1 MSLNISGKART
12 SDSAIINMNDQAAGI
27 RRMASKKPVQVIAVS
42 SGKGGVGKTNVS
54 VNLSLAMVEAGQNVL
69 LLDADLG
76 LANVDLLLGLHA
88 EHNLSH
94 VVSGERTLQ
103 EVVVDGPEGLKIIPA
118 ASGMQMMSELNPG
131 QHAGVIQAFSE
142 LSFPVDTLVIDT
154 AAGISDGVVSFV
166 KASNE
171 VVIVVCNEP
180 TSLTDAYALI
190 KVMSE
195 NHGVYKFNI
204 LANSVRDPQEGIKLF
219 NKLSRV
225 TDHYLDVTLSFMG
238 AVPHDEYLVKAVKK
252 QKAVLQSYPQSPS
265 SIAFRRLA
273 KTAIDW
279 PKPDAA
285 SGHLQFFVERLI
297 KFSAA
302 G

>member
-1 MSLNISGKART
+1 
-12 SDSAIINMNDQAAGI
+12 MNDQAAGI

-54 VNLSLAMVEAGQNVL
+54 VNLSLAMVEAGQRVL

-76 LANVDLLLGLHA
+76 LANVDLLLGLRS
-88 EHNLSH
+88 EYNLSH
-94 VVSGERTLQ
+94 VISGERSLE

-118 ASGMQMMSELNPG
+118 ASGMQMMSELSPS
-131 QHAGVIQAFSE
+131 QHAGVIRSFSD
-142 LSFPVDTLVIDT
+142 LSMPLDVLVVDT

-171 VVIVVCNEP
+171 VIVVVCNEP

-195 NHGVYKFNI
+195 DHGIQKFNI

-219 NKLSRV
+219 KKLSRV
-225 TDHYLDVTLSFMG
+225 TDYYLDVTLNFMG
-238 AVPHDEYLVKAVKK
+238 AVPYDEYLVKAVKK
-252 QKAVLQSYPQSPS
+252 QRAVLQSFPQSPS
-265 SIAFRRLA
+265 SVAFRKIA
-273 KTAIDW
+273 KIVMSW
-279 PKPDAA
+279 PVPQSA
-285 SGHLQFFVERLI
+285 SGHLEFFVERLI

>member
-1 MSLNISGKART
+1 
-12 SDSAIINMNDQAAGI
+12 MNDQAAGI

-54 VNLSLAMVEAGQNVL
+54 VNLSLAMVEAGQRVL
-69 LLDADLG
+69 LMDADLG
-76 LANVDLLLGLHA
+76 LANVDLLLGLRS
-88 EHNLSH
+88 EYNLSH
-94 VVSGERTLQ
+94 VISGERTLE

-118 ASGMQMMSELNPG
+118 ASGMQMMSELSPS
-131 QHAGVIQAFSE
+131 QHAGVIRSFSD
-142 LSFPVDTLVIDT
+142 LSMPLDVLVVDT

-171 VVIVVCNEP
+171 VIVVVCNEP

-195 NHGVYKFNI
+195 DHGIQKFNI

-219 NKLSRV
+219 KKLSRV
-225 TDHYLDVTLSFMG
+225 TDYYLDVTLNFMG
-238 AVPHDEYLVKAVKK
+238 AVPYDEYLVKAVKK
-252 QKAVLQSYPQSPS
+252 QRAVLQSFPQCPSSMAFRKIAKTVMSWPVPQS
-265 SIAFRRLA
+265 
-273 KTAIDW
+273 
-279 PKPDAA
+279 A
-285 SGHLQFFVERLI
+285 SGHLEFFVERLI

>member
-1 MSLNISGKART
+1 
-12 SDSAIINMNDQAAGI
+12 
-27 RRMASKKPVQVIAVS
+27 MASKKPVQVIAVS

-54 VNLSLAMVEAGQNVL
+54 VNLSLAMVEAGQRVL

-76 LANVDLLLGLHA
+76 LANVDLLLGLRS
-88 EHNLSH
+88 EYNLSH
-94 VVSGERTLQ
+94 VISGERSLE

-118 ASGMQMMSELNPG
+118 ASGMQMMAELTPN
-131 QHAGVIQAFSE
+131 QHAGVIRSFSD
-142 LSFPVDTLVIDT
+142 LSIPLDVLVVDT

-171 VVIVVCNEP
+171 VIVVVCNEP

-195 NHGVYKFNI
+195 DHGVQKFNI
-204 LANSVRDPQEGIKLF
+204 LANSVRDPQEGLKLF
-219 NKLSRV
+219 KKLSRV
-225 TDHYLDVTLSFMG
+225 TDYYLDVTLSFMG
-238 AVPHDEYLVKAVKK
+238 AVPYDEYLVKAVKK
-252 QKAVLQSYPQSPS
+252 QNAVMQAFPQSPS
-265 SIAFRRLA
+265 SIAFRKLA
-273 KTAIDW
+273 KTVLSW
-279 PKPDAA
+279 PVPQSA
-285 SGHLQFFVERLI
+285 SGHLEFFVERLI

>member
-1 MSLNISGKART
+1 
-12 SDSAIINMNDQAAGI
+12 MNDQAAGI

-54 VNLSLAMVEAGQNVL
+54 VNISLAMVEAGQRVL

-76 LANVDLLLGLHA
+76 LANVDLLLGLRS
-88 EHNLSH
+88 EYNLSH
-94 VVSGERTLQ
+94 VISGERSLE

-118 ASGMQMMSELNPG
+118 ASGMQMMSELSPSE
-131 QHAGVIQAFSE
+131 HAGVIRSFSD
-142 LSFPVDTLVIDT
+142 LSMPLDVLVVDT

-171 VVIVVCNEP
+171 VIVVVCNEP

-195 NHGVYKFNI
+195 DHGIQKFNI

-219 NKLSRV
+219 KKLSRV
-225 TDHYLDVTLSFMG
+225 TDYYLDVTLNFLG
-238 AVPHDEYLVKAVKK
+238 AVPYDEYLVKAVKK
-252 QKAVLQSYPQSPS
+252 QHAVLQSFPQSPS
-265 SIAFRRLA
+265 SVAFRKIA
-273 KTAIDW
+273 KSVMSW
-279 PKPDAA
+279 PVPQSA
-285 SGHLQFFVERLI
+285 SGHLEFFVERLI

>member
-1 MSLNISGKART
+1 
-12 SDSAIINMNDQAAGI
+12 MNDQAAGI

-54 VNLSLAMVEAGQNVL
+54 VNLSLAMVEAGQRVL
-69 LLDADLG
+69 LMDADLG
-76 LANVDLLLGLHA
+76 LANVDLLLGLRS
-88 EHNLSH
+88 EYNLSH
-94 VVSGERTLQ
+94 VISGERSLE

-118 ASGMQMMSELNPG
+118 ASGMQMMSELSPSE
-131 QHAGVIQAFSE
+131 HAGVIRSFSD
-142 LSFPVDTLVIDT
+142 LSMPLDVLVVDT

-171 VVIVVCNEP
+171 VIVVVCNEP

-195 NHGVYKFNI
+195 DHGIQKFNI

-219 NKLSRV
+219 KKLSRV
-225 TDHYLDVTLSFMG
+225 TDYYLDVTLSFLG
-238 AVPHDEYLVKAVKK
+238 AVPYDEYLVKAVKK
-252 QKAVLQSYPQSPS
+252 QRAVLQSFPQSPS
-265 SIAFRRLA
+265 STAFRRIA
-273 KTAIDW
+273 KTVMAW
-279 PKPDAA
+279 PVPQSA
-285 SGHLQFFVERLI
+285 SGHLEFFVERLI

>member
-1 MSLNISGKART
+1 MTA
-12 SDSAIINMNDQAAGI
+12 
-27 RRMASKKPVQVIAVS
+27 KKPVQVIAVS

-54 VNLSLAMVEAGQNVL
+54 VNLSLALAETGQRVL

-76 LANVDLLLGLHA
+76 LANVDLLLGLHSPY
-88 EHNLSH
+88 NLSH
-94 VVSGERTLQ
+94 VISGERSLE

-118 ASGMQMMSELNPG
+118 ASGMQMMAELSPE
-131 QHAGVIQAFSE
+131 QHAGVIRAFSD
-142 LSFPVDTLVIDT
+142 LSMPLDTLVVDT

-171 VVIVVCNEP
+171 VIVVVCNEP

-195 NHGVYKFNI
+195 DHGVYKFNI
-204 LANSVRDPQEGIKLF
+204 LANSVRDAHEGLKLF
-219 NKLSRV
+219 KKLSRV
-225 TDHYLDVTLSFMG
+225 TDYYLDVTLDYMG
-238 AVPHDEYLVKAVKK
+238 AVPYDEYLVKAVKK
-252 QKAVLQSYPQSPS
+252 QKAVMQAYPQAAA
-265 SIAFRRLA
+265 SIAFRKLA
-273 KTAIDW
+273 KTAASW
-279 PKPDAA
+279 PAPDTA
-285 SGHLQFFVERLI
+285 SGHLEFFVERLI